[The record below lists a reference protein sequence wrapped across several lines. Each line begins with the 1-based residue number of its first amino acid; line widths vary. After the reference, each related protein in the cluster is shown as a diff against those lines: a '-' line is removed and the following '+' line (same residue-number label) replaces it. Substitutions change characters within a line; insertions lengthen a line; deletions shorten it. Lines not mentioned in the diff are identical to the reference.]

1 MVTAIYQGT
10 FDPITNGHLDIAR
23 RAAGLFDRL
32 ILAVF
37 DTPEKTLLFST
48 EERLAMT
55 RRAVQSLPNVEVEA
69 YMGLTVEFA
78 KEMGVAAMIR
88 GLRSITDF
96 DNEFAMNMMNRKL
109 HPEIS
114 TVFLITS
121 DEYAFVSSSLIKE
134 VAQYGGNIDDLVPEN
149 VAVALREKFR
159 IPVS

>member
-37 DTPEKTLLFST
+37 DTPEKPLLFST

-69 YMGLTVEFA
+69 YRGLTVEFA

-121 DEYAFVSSSLIKE
+121 EEYAFVSSSLIKE